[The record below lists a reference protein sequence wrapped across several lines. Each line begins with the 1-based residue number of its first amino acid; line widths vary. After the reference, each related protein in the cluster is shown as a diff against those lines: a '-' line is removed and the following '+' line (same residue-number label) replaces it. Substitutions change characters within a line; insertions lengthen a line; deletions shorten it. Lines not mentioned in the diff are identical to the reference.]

1 MAKQSKQFAP
11 DPWAEELKIK
21 LPKSKKLSREKGHKF
36 ERDTANAFKAIFPE
50 AKRHLEYQTVSAA
63 LGIDIVGTGDYR
75 VQCKR
80 TALYANP
87 SRIFE
92 IRIDPARDGDHLT
105 RVLVTKADRMPVLAV
120 LPFEKL
126 MELIAFHE
134 RFKGVEISARERA
147 NRTKAGAAYLMSTT
161 ED

>member
-1 MAKQSKQFAP
+1 MKQSRKYAA

-36 ERDTANAFKAIFPE
+36 ERDTANAFKAVFPE

-63 LGIDIVGTGDYR
+63 LGIDIIGTGDYR

-80 TALYANP
+80 TALYVNP

-92 IRIDPARDGDHLT
+92 IRIDPTRDGDHLT
-105 RVLVTKADRMPVLAV
+105 RVLVTKADRMPTLAV
-120 LPFEKL
+120 LPFDKL

-134 RFKGVEISARERA
+134 RFKGLEQTQRD
-147 NRTKAGAAYLMSTT
+147 RTAGAAK
-161 ED
+161 E